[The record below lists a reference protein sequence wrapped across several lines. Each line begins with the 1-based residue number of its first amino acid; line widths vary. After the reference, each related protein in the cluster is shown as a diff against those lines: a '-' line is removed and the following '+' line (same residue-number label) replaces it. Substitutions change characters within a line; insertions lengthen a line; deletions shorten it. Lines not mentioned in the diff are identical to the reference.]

1 MTIIL
6 PVWRKIPKIGS
17 VVGHWPP
24 HFRPA
29 GERTRRNGHRV
40 ASAAC
45 CSVAGAPLGNRTPV
59 SALRERERERERERG
74 QSALWRA
81 SIHVYKHNE
90 FQTLISLPRATVS
103 HYSRLSFEQ

>member
-59 SALRERERERERERG
+59 SALRERERERGGGNVLPCGPLLSLKSREN
-74 QSALWRA
+74 L
-81 SIHVYKHNE
+81 K
-90 FQTLISLPRATVS
+90 LISLGRAHTVGII
-103 HYSRLSFEQ
+103 H